1 MNNAKVPNVKA
12 PPSEFME
19 KLKIGFFITLFL
31 LIIGLVILGIY
42 KLVTAAGI
50 KPRSKKSKESC
61 GLDIECQSNMCRF
74 GICI

>member
-1 MNNAKVPNVKA
+1 MNNAKVPNGNSSSKFQFA
-12 PPSEFME
+12 FG
-19 KLKIGFFITLFL
+19 IFIFL
-31 LIIGLVILGIY
+31 LIIGLVMLCIY